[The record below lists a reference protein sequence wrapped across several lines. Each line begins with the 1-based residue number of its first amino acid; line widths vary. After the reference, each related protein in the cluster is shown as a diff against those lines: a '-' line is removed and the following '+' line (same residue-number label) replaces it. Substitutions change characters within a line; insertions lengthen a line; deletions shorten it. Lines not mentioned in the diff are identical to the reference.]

1 MTQATEC
8 ARQRLASLLAAQ
20 ATRDGFSDSA
30 LPGVRY
36 ARALRHSPLAPT
48 LYEPSVVR
56 LATGSK
62 RAVVG
67 ETVHALDP
75 GHYWVVSV
83 PLAFSCETF
92 ATPDTPLYGLSV
104 RVDPAMLGE
113 LLLEMDD
120 APEAPPDGASEASGD
135 QEATIGMRA
144 MPMTEALADAAARLA
159 ACLGDPGEARILGP
173 GIVREILYRVLL
185 GPQGATLRALAAQNG
200 RLRAVSRALRRIHAD
215 FKEELDVE
223 MLAREAHMGLSTFHH
238 AFRAVTA
245 TTPLQYV
252 KAVRLHKARTFLA
265 EPDATAADAG
275 RRAGYVSP
283 SQFSR
288 EFKRLFGAT
297 PSAELARL
305 RSAAG

>member
-1 MTQATEC
+1 MTQTTEC
-8 ARQRLASLLAAQ
+8 ARQRLATLLAAQ

-36 ARALRHSPLAPT
+36 ARALRHYPLAPT
-48 LYEPSVVR
+48 LYEPSVVI
-56 LATGSK
+56 LATGNK

-92 ATPDTPLYGLSV
+92 AAPDTPLYGLSV

-120 APEAPPDGASEASGD
+120 APGASPEAPDGQAS
-135 QEATIGMRA
+135 TIGMRA

-159 ACLGDPGEARILGP
+159 ACLADPGEARILGP

-215 FKEELDVE
+215 FKEDLDVE
-223 MLAREAHMGLSTFHH
+223 KLAREAHMGLSTFHH

-275 RRAGYVSP
+275 RRAGYASA

-297 PSAELARL
+297 PSEELARL
-305 RSAAG
+305 RGAAG

>member
-1 MTQATEC
+1 MTQATEL
-8 ARQRLASLLAAQ
+8 ARQRLATLLAAQ

-36 ARALRHSPLAPT
+36 ARALRHYPLAPT
-48 LYEPSVVR
+48 LYEPSVVI
-56 LATGSK
+56 LATGNK

-92 ATPDTPLYGLSV
+92 AAPDTPLYGLSV
-104 RVDPAMLGE
+104 RVDPAVLGE

-120 APEAPPDGASEASGD
+120 APEATPHVASAASRN
-135 QEATIGMRA
+135 QTSTIGMRA
-144 MPMTEALADAAARLA
+144 VPMTEALADAAARLT
-159 ACLGDPGEARILGP
+159 ACLGEPGEARILGP

-185 GPQGATLRALAAQNG
+185 GPQGTTLRALAAQNG
-200 RLRAVSRALRRIHAD
+200 RLRAVSRALKRIHAD

-275 RRAGYVSP
+275 RRAGYVSA

-297 PSAELARL
+297 PSEELARL
-305 RSAAG
+305 RGAAG